1 MRKFLSILGMC
12 LLASACS
19 GAGAGSSTSATP
31 GASGSSGASGSTSAP
46 SYRVDAGADRLTL
59 RIAADG
65 GFVAPG
71 YILTRLPQFAL
82 YGDGR
87 VIVGG
92 PVIEIYPSPLL
103 PNLRLLRVTPA
114 EIQKILA
121 AADNAGLLGS
131 DASYDASGVMDA
143 ATTVFTTNVDGA
155 AHTIRAYALSES
167 SMTANAADAA
177 ERARLVQFSHAMSNL
192 STFLG
197 RAVSDADAYA
207 PTAMRVFVGQA
218 SATEPQGLTRQV
230 VAWPLTT
237 DPGTVGVP
245 TSNPGLLCVALT
257 GNDLEAFLAVAKT
270 ANALTVW
277 TFGDGRYSVSVRPLY
292 PDESGCAGPS
302 PSASAPISS

>member
-19 GAGAGSSTSATP
+19 GAGTGSSTSATP

-103 PNLRLLRVTPA
+103 PN
-114 EIQKILA
+114 
-121 AADNAGLLGS
+121 
-131 DASYDASGVMDA
+131 
-143 ATTVFTTNVDGA
+143 
-155 AHTIRAYALSES
+155 
-167 SMTANAADAA
+167 
-177 ERARLVQFSHAMSNL
+177 
-192 STFLG
+192 
-197 RAVSDADAYA
+197 
-207 PTAMRVFVGQA
+207 
-218 SATEPQGLTRQV
+218 
-230 VAWPLTT
+230 
-237 DPGTVGVP
+237 
-245 TSNPGLLCVALT
+245 
-257 GNDLEAFLAVAKT
+257 
-270 ANALTVW
+270 
-277 TFGDGRYSVSVRPLY
+277 
-292 PDESGCAGPS
+292 
-302 PSASAPISS
+302 